1 MNAKTIYKILAHL
14 LGYGLIIGGFIIFGD
29 AIETKTRVMDIIISC
44 LIYTQLVEFTIFP
57 MVNLGQKAHKEV
69 GMMGLHYSAI
79 YLYSV
84 LAIGI
89 MVAGVCL
96 DLQFKYQLMMQL
108 VALFVL
114 LIGRAVTLHTGDRV
128 QRIHDKEQGGVE
140 SKDQIISAMEDFMD
154 RVGDTTDLNP
164 SALQSLQSIKESL
177 RFLTPSSSAEA
188 KALESSFCQKLA
200 DIEVLLRNTSLNAE
214 QISSEVRHLQ
224 QILNKRKKF

>member
-140 SKDQIISAMEDFMD
+140 SKGQIISAMEDFMD

>member
-114 LIGRAVTLHTGDRV
+114 LIGRAVTLHSGDRV

-140 SKDQIISAMEDFMD
+140 SKGQIISAMEDFMD

>member
-69 GMMGLHYSAI
+69 GMMGLHYSSI

-89 MVAGVCL
+89 MVAGVCC

>member
-29 AIETKTRVMDIIISC
+29 AIETKTRVMYIIISC

-140 SKDQIISAMEDFMD
+140 SKDQIISAMEDFMF

>member
-69 GMMGLHYSAI
+69 GMMGLHYSSI

-164 SALQSLQSIKESL
+164 SVLQSLQSIKESL

>member
-69 GMMGLHYSAI
+69 GMMGLHYSSI

-114 LIGRAVTLHTGDRV
+114 LIGRAVTLHTGDRL
-128 QRIHDKEQGGVE
+128 QRIHDKEQCGAE

>member
-114 LIGRAVTLHTGDRV
+114 LIGRAVTLHTGDRL
-128 QRIHDKEQGGVE
+128 QRIHDKEQCGAE

-164 SALQSLQSIKESL
+164 SALQSLQSIIESL